1 MVAVNR
7 RTVLQGMAYAGLYG
21 GLAADVFRAAQAL
34 EPDEIAGSDA
44 ELHLLRRISFGPTA
58 ATLARARAIGRTA
71 YIEEQLVAT
80 DGQTGTTA
88 QALYPLITLSST
100 SLFATTGGGFVID
113 SHLQH
118 LQAAMLHRALFS
130 SAQLKEVMVD
140 FWNDHFNTHVRKNPI
155 PLKID
160 FDRDVIR
167 PHALGNFRTL
177 LKATVRS
184 GEMLHYLDNWL
195 NRKDAIN
202 ENYARELLELHSM
215 GKGNYLEADMKALSR
230 ILSGLSYI
238 NDLVGSPLTH
248 GSVSY
253 GQVVFLAAEHDDGEK
268 VFLGQTFPAGGGEDE
283 IDRALDLILAQ
294 PATARF
300 IAEKLCRRF
309 VSDQPPITVVD
320 AVAATFT
327 SSGGD
332 IKAMLRVLLNSTEFA
347 ASRGTKL
354 KRPQEAMIG
363 ALRACGLTL
372 TDALAN
378 TNVFG
383 FAVASPNGI
392 LYQGLQQAGHLPFN
406 WVPPNGYPDTAS
418 YWGNTNTQLYQQKFL
433 VGLVEGTG
441 FSYVL
446 SDPVNALQ
454 FGNSVASGSTRART
468 PRQAVDNAIANLLFQ
483 PLPAEA
489 RNAALAFVAQDA
501 DPEAEMDGGV
511 LEQRVKGLVF
521 VLLASPWS
529 LLR

>member
-1 MVAVNR
+1 MTAIKR
-7 RTVLQGMAYAGLYG
+7 RTFLQGFAYTALYG
-21 GLAADVFRAAQAL
+21 GLAADLFKSAEAL
-34 EPDEIAGSDA
+34 QPAEIAGPDA
-44 ELHLLRRISFGPTA
+44 ALHLLRRISFGPTA
-58 ATLARARAIGRTA
+58 ATLARARAMGHAA
-71 YIEEQLVAT
+71 YVEEQLAAT
-80 DGQTGTTA
+80 DGQTETTA

-100 SLFATTGGGFVID
+100 SIYATTGAGFAID
-113 SHLQH
+113 SHLLH

-130 SAQLKEVMVD
+130 TAQLREVMVD

-155 PLKID
+155 PLKLD
-160 FDRDVIR
+160 FDRDIIR
-167 PHALGNFRTL
+167 PNALGNFRTL
-177 LKATVRS
+177 FKATVKS

-202 ENYARELLELHSM
+202 ENYARELLELHSL

-230 ILSGLSYI
+230 ILSGLTYI
-238 NDLVGSPLTH
+238 NDLINSPLAF

-253 GQVVFLAAEHDDGEK
+253 GQVVFVAANHDDSEK
-268 VFLGQTFPAGGGEDE
+268 TFLGETFPAGGGEAE

-309 VSDQPPITVVD
+309 VADEPAASLVES
-320 AVAATFT
+320 VAATFT

-332 IKAMLRVLLNSTEFA
+332 IKAMLRVLLNSPEFA
-347 ASRGTKL
+347 ASAGAKL

-363 ALRACGLTL
+363 ALRACGMTM
-372 TDALAN
+372 TDQLAN

-383 FAVASPNGI
+383 FAVASPNGT

-406 WVPPNGYPDTAS
+406 WVPPNGYPDRAS
-418 YWGNTNTQLYQQKFL
+418 YWGNTNTSLYQQKFL
-433 VGLVEGTG
+433 VGLVESTG

-446 SDPVNALQ
+446 ADPVNALQ
-454 FGNSVASGSTRART
+454 FGNSVATGTSRARA
-468 PRQAVDNAIANLLFQ
+468 PRQAVDNTIANLLFQ

-489 RNAALAFVAQDA
+489 RSAALVFVAQDA